1 MRRAGPPSRG
11 EEGGPAFTHQAVS
24 LALVTADADFL
35 AVQAMGLDAGQ
46 VAAVHAGVAGDVA
59 VDDAHAVGLDAAD
72 FAPALFGADL
82 LAMLSDLRAGGRGK
96 RLGRGHGGG
105 AERGRAEDHGQGGQ
119 FEGHVAVPF
128 DQVPLARRAEA
139 VAKPAQDGPRA
150 LNPI

>member
-96 RLGRGHGGG
+96 RLG
-105 AERGRAEDHGQGGQ
+105 GQ